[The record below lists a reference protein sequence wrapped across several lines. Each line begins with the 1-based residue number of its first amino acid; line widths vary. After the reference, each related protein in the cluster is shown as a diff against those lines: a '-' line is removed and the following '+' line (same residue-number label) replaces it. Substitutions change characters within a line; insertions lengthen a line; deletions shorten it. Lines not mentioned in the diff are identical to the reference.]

1 MLLEGPIRTHR
12 TLEHDAGLR
21 HGRRHDV
28 WILALLGGALV
39 KEIAVRAQASKA
51 AFIEGAAIARSK
63 NPSEVS

>member
-12 TLEHDAGLR
+12 ALEHDARLR

-28 WILALLGGALV
+28 RILALLGRALV
-39 KEIAVRAQASKA
+39 NRLLSAPQASKA